1 MGGPLPP
8 PEQAIAVG
16 GWIIHEVGAARM
28 GANAAD
34 SVTNQF
40 GKTWE
45 VDNLVIADGGV
56 FPSNAHKNPTL
67 TIMAVAWRSMDNLA
81 ERMRR
86 GEV

>member
-1 MGGPLPP
+1 MKSAPRAWGRATPGKLRR
-8 PEQAIAVG
+8 QA
-16 GWIIHEVGAARM
+16 
-28 GANAAD
+28 D
-34 SVTNQF
+34 QF

-67 TIMAVAWRSMDNLA
+67 TIMAVAWRSMDQLA